1 MDQDRKSIFITGA
14 ASGMGRA
21 TAVLFAAKGWFV
33 GAVDVNEEGLQTL
46 KDQLGEGNCFTR
58 RLDVTDFDDYKAAMA
73 KFGAITS
80 GHLDLLYNNAGTGRG
95 GFFEDIAYEDAMRIV
110 NINFVGVLNGIY
122 AAIPLLKATPNSLC
136 FTTSSS
142 SATYGMPTL
151 AVYSATKHA
160 VKGLTEALSVEFMR
174 LGIRAADVLPAAIN
188 TPLLLNTEVDSPEL
202 RTEGEREFP
211 KKGTFRL
218 LPPEDVA
225 ETVWKAY
232 HSKKLHWYVP
242 PSLAWYDRIKGLK
255 PEILRNLIGKMFKKM
270 ENKETS

>member
-1 MDQDRKSIFITGA
+1 MGEDRKSIFITGA

-21 TAVLFAAKGWFV
+21 TAVLFASKDWFV
-33 GAVDVNEEGLQTL
+33 GSVDVDDDGLQTL
-46 KDQLGEGNCFTR
+46 KAQLGEKNCFTR
-58 RLDVTDFDDYKAAMA
+58 RLDVTDFEDYKAAIGD
-73 KFGAITS
+73 FGTLTN

-95 GFFEDIAYEDAMRIV
+95 GFFEDIAYDAAMKIV

-122 AAIPLLKATPNSLC
+122 AAIDLLKATPNSLC

-202 RTEGEREFP
+202 QTEGEKEFP
-211 KKGTFRL
+211 KRGTFRL

-225 ETVWKAY
+225 ETVWRAY

-242 PSLAWYDRIKGLK
+242 PSLAWYDRIKGFK

-270 ENKETS
+270 ENKNTT